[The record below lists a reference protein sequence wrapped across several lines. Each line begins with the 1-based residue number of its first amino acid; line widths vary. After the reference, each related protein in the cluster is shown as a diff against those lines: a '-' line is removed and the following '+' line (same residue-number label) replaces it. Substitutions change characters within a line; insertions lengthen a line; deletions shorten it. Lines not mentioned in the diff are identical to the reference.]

1 MPAGILCDLSQA
13 YSILA
18 MLLSPT
24 FMSGLKI
31 RHAIMAQKH
40 FVTK

>member
-1 MPAGILCDLSQA
+1 MPAGILRNLSRA

-24 FMSGLKI
+24 FMSELKI
-31 RHAIMAQKH
+31 RYAIMAQKH